1 MDTFGKFVTNDL
13 NVTSHDDRIFTGYIS
28 VEVPDRDREIMAID
42 DILKA
47 IEHYMSTLPVIS
59 DSHTNRM
66 VGKMLE
72 YERAEYEGHPAIRMR
87 GQIFKNDRVSL
98 YDRVWEKVK
107 SGEYGGLSIGGS
119 SKKRTPT
126 YIDGR
131 LIMKL
136 EDLEMYEIALCRE
149 PANPLALIDYV
160 NDFAKDASMIQ
171 DRDGRRI
178 LQCDSIL
185 CQFGKWSDVDADTDV
200 SNGPYDGPS
209 PGVGILDML
218 RKIYHFTKP
227 IRGKS
232 WEYWERKLR
241 EENPDWSDERIGATI
256 GSWEHEKSREIL
268 ERIYANT

>member
-1 MDTFGKFVTNDL
+1 MNTFGKFVTNDL
-13 NVTSHDDRIFTGYIS
+13 NVTSNDDRIFTGYIS

-47 IEHYMSTLPVIS
+47 IDHYMSTLPVIS

-72 YERAEYEGHPAIRMR
+72 YERSEYKGHPAIRMR
-87 GQIFKNDRVSL
+87 GQIFKNDAVSL
-98 YDRVWEKVK
+98 YDAVWEKVK

-126 YIDGR
+126 YIDGK

-160 NDFAKDASMIQ
+160 NDFAKDSAMIK

-185 CQFGKWSDVDADTDV
+185 CQFGKADSDTDTDV
-200 SNGPYDGPS
+200 DHSPYGGNPVV
-209 PGVGILDML
+209 PYGVITDML
-218 RKIYHFTKP
+218 RKIYHFAKP
-227 IRGKS
+227 VRGHS
-232 WEYWERKLR
+232 WEYWEQRLR

-256 GSWEHEKSREIL
+256 GSWEHEKSRKIL
-268 ERIYANT
+268 ERIYGT